1 MNKNIVL
8 EKNKNIR
15 EILLYGA
22 NKSISIDFYGEFTI
36 YDDVAVRNFDYRPM
50 LGSSPWQIGLL
61 EILIGL
67 LKTHS
72 LSFAYQCHYYTTR
85 FISEVVLQDA
95 ANITDITI
103 GHIETWPSK
112 LPISGWPFV
121 SSVLRRW
128 ASSFPEQVNPDVR
141 SFLDQPTK
149 WEEAGSSFLALV
161 TNDPERGALTE
172 QELSGVQAALNAAYE
187 TGALDLPAWA
197 LFWFVIATGVR
208 PIQIARMQ
216 RGDVTFLPGPEG
228 LEAILFIP
236 LAKGREADKSKRWK
250 RKAPSVLAE
259 VLQVYLAEYDSAG
272 GQPSDCLFYDSSPA
286 VQSAF
291 FAAARHVRV
300 RSDRLYGALIKL
312 FPYRFRYTM
321 GTRAIAHGASDDE
334 VARLLTH
341 RSTTTVSAYRA
352 AMPQLQ
358 RPIAEAIGKEMYAF
372 ARAFRGRLIDDISQ
386 ATRAGEGAALIRDF
400 AQIFRMEVGLPVGAC
415 GTTVACHQDAPRA
428 CLQCHKFE
436 PFAGAPWEDLLISL
450 EKDLATEEEPRI
462 RLITEG
468 MIDAVNEIVRERD
481 ARLLQ
486 VSAR

>member
-1 MNKNIVL
+1 MIFQECCKTESIF
-8 EKNKNIR
+8 R
-15 EILLYGA
+15 EVVLYGST
-22 NKSISIDFYGEFTI
+22 SIISLDFSKRFSLE
-36 YDDVAVRNFDYRPM
+36 DDVSIHIFDFRPM
-50 LGSSPWQIGLL
+50 LGQANWQI
-61 EILIGL
+61 EILNVFVSL
-67 LKTHS
+67 LQTHS
-72 LSFAYQCHYYTTR
+72 VSHAYNCHLR
-85 FISEVVLQDA
+85 VVKFISDIVLLDA
-95 ANITDITI
+95 CPKFGITI
-103 GHIETWPSK
+103 RHIEAIPSK
-112 LPISGWPFV
+112 HPISSWIFLSPI
-121 SSVLRRW
+121 LRRW
-128 ASSFPEQVNPDVR
+128 AEAFPEQVDPEVR

-149 WEEAGSSFLALV
+149 WEEAGSNFLALV

-172 QELSGVQAALNAAYE
+172 QELSGVQAALNSAYE
-187 TGALDLPAWA
+187 TGRLDLQAWA
-197 LFWFVIATGVR
+197 LFWLFIATGAR
-208 PIQIARMQ
+208 PIQIARM
-216 RGDVTFLPGPEG
+216 RREDVVFLPGPEG
-228 LEAILFIP
+228 VEAILFIP
-236 LAKGREADKSKRWK
+236 LAKGRDADKNKRWK

-259 VLQVYLAEYDSAG
+259 VLQVYLAAYDDAG
-272 GQPSDCLFYDSSPA
+272 GQPGDCLFYSSSLRLR
-286 VQSAF
+286 SAF
-291 FAAARHVRV
+291 VAAATHVRV
-300 RSDRLYGALIKL
+300 PSDRLGGAFIRL

-372 ARAFRGRLIDDISQ
+372 ARVFRGRLIDDISQ

-436 PFAGAPWEDLLISL
+436 PFAGAPWEELLISL